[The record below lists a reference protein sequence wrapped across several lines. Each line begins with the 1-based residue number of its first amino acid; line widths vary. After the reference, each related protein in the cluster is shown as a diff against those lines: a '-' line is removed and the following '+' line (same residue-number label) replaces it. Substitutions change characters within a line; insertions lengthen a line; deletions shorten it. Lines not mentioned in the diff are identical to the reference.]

1 MFGEV
6 ESRAEDKWRLP
17 TLFPGVVF
25 DCNSLDDVKP
35 EKFRSY
41 CGFFVHTAFMR
52 VQQKSSSNKGLLDT
66 RRLPSLPKLAPTHKV
81 QNTVSNRKVEFGATQ
96 KGARKPQVLIADDCF
111 ARISQVIAVL
121 SSMPIESVKSYQ
133 TLI

>member
-1 MFGEV
+1 
-6 ESRAEDKWRLP
+6 
-17 TLFPGVVF
+17 
-25 DCNSLDDVKP
+25 
-35 EKFRSY
+35 
-41 CGFFVHTAFMR
+41 MR